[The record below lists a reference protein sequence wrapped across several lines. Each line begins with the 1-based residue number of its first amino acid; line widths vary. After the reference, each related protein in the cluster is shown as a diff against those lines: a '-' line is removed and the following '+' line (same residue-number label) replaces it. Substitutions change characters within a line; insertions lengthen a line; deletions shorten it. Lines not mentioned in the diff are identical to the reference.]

1 MSNSRRHDLEIKPDQ
16 MEGMSPQF
24 GEALNERLRRIAEAL
39 ESTSGLRGPVHI
51 AKQKKYE
58 KTSGREAITEAGMQL
73 RANRIADVADPI
85 DNQDAATKKW
95 VLDLL
100 TCRHLSS
107 ILSRCQEA
115 EDLIDDSGVAG
126 EGDGGCEP
134 VHFSNQH
141 SIDTGMTSV
150 RAICSLNEFVY
161 VFGLLSTAPTLLVYR
176 QKYDNFQF
184 ELVGTEA
191 IANSIDVYHCFMS
204 GRYIYYSGYE
214 VGGTTPKWGRVDILY
229 PDAPV
234 STGSSSLGTGPSFG
248 APYVQGRF
256 IFIPGTDKIYI
267 NDISGVFWEPAG
279 FAL

>member
-1 MSNSRRHDLEIKPDQ
+1 MSNSRRHDLEIKPNQ
-16 MEGMSPQF
+16 LEGMSAEF

-39 ESTSGLRGPVHI
+39 ESHSGLRGPVHI

-58 KTSGREAITEAGMQL
+58 QTAGREAITEAGMQL
-73 RANRIADVADPI
+73 RANRIADLADPI

-115 EDLIDDSGVAG
+115 EDLIDDAG
-126 EGDGGCEP
+126 SDGDDACESI
-134 VHFSNQH
+134 HFSNQH
-141 SIDTGMTSV
+141 RIDTGFTSV

-161 VFGLLSTAPTLLVYR
+161 VFGLLSGAPTLNVYR
-176 QKYDNFQF
+176 QSYDNFQF
-184 ELVGTEA
+184 ELVGTET
-191 IANSIDVYHCFMS
+191 ISNSIDVAHCFMD

-214 VGGTTPKWGRVDILY
+214 VGGTTPKWGRVDLLY
-229 PDAPV
+229 PDFPI
-234 STGSSSLGTGPSFG
+234 STGSGSLGTGPSFG

-256 IFIPGTDKIYI
+256 VFIPGTAKIYI
-267 NDISGVFWEPAG
+267 IDISGAYWEPAG
-279 FAL
+279 FAQ